1 MLYFMFNKLSICS
14 MKKLIVVLILIFAF
28 SCKSKMS
35 KNTSNSSKSSTE
47 RFQIVKVEEVDSQ
60 KKEKSYNLGK
70 RLLEACNTSKF
81 KPFTTDEATEK
92 VITNATSEKITAT
105 CKKINLRNGK
115 FIELD
120 LIEVTLDKDADEYIF
135 RYDIKYEKTYF
146 KRELM
151 VTLNAEEKVS
161 AISTK
166 ESYKAL

>member
-1 MLYFMFNKLSICS
+1 
-14 MKKLIVVLILIFAF
+14 MKKIIIVFVLIFTF

-35 KNTSNSSKSSTE
+35 KNTTNESKSNLE
-47 RFQIVKVEEVDSQ
+47 RFEIVKVEEINAQ

-81 KPFTTDEATEK
+81 KPFTANEATEK
-92 VITNATSEKITAT
+92 VIANATSEKIAAT

-115 FIELD
+115 FIGLD
-120 LIEVTLDKDADEYIF
+120 LIEVLRDKDAEEYIF

-151 VTLNAEEKVS
+151 VTINSDEKVS

>member
-1 MLYFMFNKLSICS
+1 
-14 MKKLIVVLILIFAF
+14 MKKLIIVSVLIFTF

-35 KNTSNSSKSSTE
+35 KNTTNESKSNLE
-47 RFQIVKVEEVDSQ
+47 RFEIVKLEEIDAQ

-81 KPFTTDEATEK
+81 KPFTANEATEK
-92 VITNATSEKITAT
+92 VIANATSEKIAAT

-115 FIELD
+115 FIGLD
-120 LIEVTLDKDADEYIF
+120 LIEVLRDKDAEEYIF

-151 VTLNAEEKVS
+151 VTINSEEKVS

>member
-1 MLYFMFNKLSICS
+1 
-14 MKKLIVVLILIFAF
+14 MKKLIIVFVLMFAF

-35 KNTSNSSKSSTE
+35 KNTTNESKSNLE
-47 RFQIVKVEEVDSQ
+47 RFEIVKVEEINAQ
-60 KKEKSYNLGK
+60 KKGKSYNLGK
-70 RLLEACNTSKF
+70 RLLESCNTSKF
-81 KPFTTDEATEK
+81 KPFTSDEATEK
-92 VITNATSEKITAT
+92 VIANATSEKIAAT

-115 FIELD
+115 FIGLD
-120 LIEVTLDKDADEYIF
+120 LIEVLRDKDAEEYIF

-151 VTLNAEEKVS
+151 VTINSEEKVS

>member
-1 MLYFMFNKLSICS
+1 
-14 MKKLIVVLILIFAF
+14 MKKLIIVFVLIFTF

-35 KNTSNSSKSSTE
+35 KNTTNESKSNLE
-47 RFQIVKVEEVDSQ
+47 RFEIVKLEEIDAQ

-81 KPFTTDEATEK
+81 KPFTSDEATEK
-92 VITNATSEKITAT
+92 VIANATSEKIAAT

-115 FIELD
+115 FIGLD
-120 LIEVTLDKDADEYIF
+120 LIEVLRDKDAEEYIF

-151 VTLNAEEKVS
+151 VTINSEEKVS

>member
-1 MLYFMFNKLSICS
+1 
-14 MKKLIVVLILIFAF
+14 MKKLIIVFVLIFTF

-35 KNTSNSSKSSTE
+35 KNTTNESKSNLE
-47 RFQIVKVEEVDSQ
+47 RFEIVKLEEIDAQ

-70 RLLEACNTSKF
+70 RLLESCNTSKF
-81 KPFTTDEATEK
+81 KPFTSDEATEK
-92 VITNATSEKITAT
+92 VIANATSEKIAAT

-115 FIELD
+115 FIGLD
-120 LIEVTLDKDADEYIF
+120 LIEVLRDKDAEEYIF

-151 VTLNAEEKVS
+151 VTINSEEKVS

>member
-1 MLYFMFNKLSICS
+1 
-14 MKKLIVVLILIFAF
+14 MKKLIIVFVLIFIF

-35 KNTSNSSKSSTE
+35 KNTTNESKSNLE
-47 RFQIVKVEEVDSQ
+47 RFEIVKVEEIDAQ

-70 RLLEACNTSKF
+70 RLLESCNTSKF
-81 KPFTTDEATEK
+81 KPFTSDEATEK
-92 VITNATSEKITAT
+92 VIANATSEKIAAT

-115 FIELD
+115 FIGLD
-120 LIEVTLDKDADEYIF
+120 LIEVVRDKDAEEYIF

-151 VTLNAEEKVS
+151 VTINSDEKVS

>member
-1 MLYFMFNKLSICS
+1 
-14 MKKLIVVLILIFAF
+14 MKKLIIVFVLIFAF

-35 KNTSNSSKSSTE
+35 KNTTNESKSNLE
-47 RFQIVKVEEVDSQ
+47 RFEIVKVEEIDAQ

-81 KPFTTDEATEK
+81 KPFTSDEATEK
-92 VITNATSEKITAT
+92 VIANATSEKIAAT

-115 FIELD
+115 FIGLD
-120 LIEVTLDKDADEYIF
+120 LIEVLRDKDAEEYIF

-151 VTLNAEEKVS
+151 VTINSDEKVS

>member
-1 MLYFMFNKLSICS
+1 
-14 MKKLIVVLILIFAF
+14 MKKLIIVFVLIFIF

-35 KNTSNSSKSSTE
+35 KNTTNESKSNLE
-47 RFQIVKVEEVDSQ
+47 RFEIVKVEEIDAQ

-81 KPFTTDEATEK
+81 KPFTSDEATEK
-92 VITNATSEKITAT
+92 VIANATSEKIAAT

-115 FIELD
+115 FVGLD
-120 LIEVTLDKDADEYIF
+120 LIEVLRDKNAEEYIL

-151 VTLNAEEKVS
+151 VTINSDEKVS

>member
-1 MLYFMFNKLSICS
+1 
-14 MKKLIVVLILIFAF
+14 MKKLIIVFVLMFAF

-35 KNTSNSSKSSTE
+35 KNTTNESKSNLE
-47 RFQIVKVEEVDSQ
+47 RFEIVKVEEIDAQ

-70 RLLEACNTSKF
+70 RLLESCNTSKF
-81 KPFTTDEATEK
+81 KPFTSDEATEK
-92 VITNATSEKITAT
+92 VIANATSEKIAAT

-115 FIELD
+115 FIGLD
-120 LIEVTLDKDADEYIF
+120 LIEVLRDKDAEEYIF

-151 VTLNAEEKVS
+151 VTINSEEKVS

>member
-1 MLYFMFNKLSICS
+1 
-14 MKKLIVVLILIFAF
+14 MKKLIIVFVLIFAF

-35 KNTSNSSKSSTE
+35 KNTTNESKSNLE
-47 RFQIVKVEEVDSQ
+47 RFEIIKVEEIDAQ

-81 KPFTTDEATEK
+81 KPFTSDEATEK
-92 VITNATSEKITAT
+92 VITNATSEKIAAT

-115 FIELD
+115 FIGLD
-120 LIEVTLDKDADEYIF
+120 LIEVLRDKDAEEYIF

-151 VTLNAEEKVS
+151 VTINSDEKVS

>member
-1 MLYFMFNKLSICS
+1 
-14 MKKLIVVLILIFAF
+14 MKKIIIVFVLIFTF

-35 KNTSNSSKSSTE
+35 KNTTNESKSNLE
-47 RFQIVKVEEVDSQ
+47 RFEIVKVEEINAQ

-81 KPFTTDEATEK
+81 KPFTSDEATEK
-92 VITNATSEKITAT
+92 VIANATSEKIAAT

-115 FIELD
+115 FIGLD
-120 LIEVTLDKDADEYIF
+120 LIEVLRDKDAEEYIF

-151 VTLNAEEKVS
+151 VTINSDEKVS

>member
-1 MLYFMFNKLSICS
+1 
-14 MKKLIVVLILIFAF
+14 MKKLIIVSVLIFTF

-35 KNTSNSSKSSTE
+35 KNTTNESKSNLE
-47 RFQIVKVEEVDSQ
+47 RFEIVKLEEIDAQ

-81 KPFTTDEATEK
+81 KPFTANEATEK
-92 VITNATSEKITAT
+92 VIANATSEKIAAT

-115 FIELD
+115 FIKLD
-120 LIEVTLDKDADEYIF
+120 LIEVLRDKDAEEYIF

-151 VTLNAEEKVS
+151 VTINSDEKVS

>member
-1 MLYFMFNKLSICS
+1 
-14 MKKLIVVLILIFAF
+14 MKKLIIVFVLIFTF

-35 KNTSNSSKSSTE
+35 KNTTNESKSNLE
-47 RFQIVKVEEVDSQ
+47 RFEIVKLEEIDAQ

-81 KPFTTDEATEK
+81 KTFTSDEATEK
-92 VITNATSEKITAT
+92 VIANATSEKISAT

-115 FIELD
+115 FIGLD
-120 LIEVTLDKDADEYIF
+120 LIEVLRDKDAEEYIF

-151 VTLNAEEKVS
+151 VTINSDEKVS

>member
-1 MLYFMFNKLSICS
+1 
-14 MKKLIVVLILIFAF
+14 MKKLIIVSVLIFTF

-35 KNTSNSSKSSTE
+35 KNTTNESKSNLE
-47 RFQIVKVEEVDSQ
+47 RFEIVKLEEIDAQ

-81 KPFTTDEATEK
+81 KPFTADEATEK
-92 VITNATSEKITAT
+92 VIANATSEKIAAT

-115 FIELD
+115 FIKLD
-120 LIEVTLDKDADEYIF
+120 LIEVLRDKDAEEYIF

-151 VTLNAEEKVS
+151 VTINSEEKVS

>member
-1 MLYFMFNKLSICS
+1 
-14 MKKLIVVLILIFAF
+14 MKKLIIVFVLIFTF

-35 KNTSNSSKSSTE
+35 KNTTNESKSNLE
-47 RFQIVKVEEVDSQ
+47 RFEIVKLEEIDAQ

-81 KPFTTDEATEK
+81 KTFTSDEATEK
-92 VITNATSEKITAT
+92 VIANATSEKISAT

-115 FIELD
+115 FIGLD
-120 LIEVTLDKDADEYIF
+120 LIEVLRDKDAEEYIF

-151 VTLNAEEKVS
+151 VTINSEEKVS